1 MKIRAAFL
9 VLSVLV
15 AAPLALTLAGAQ
27 EDDSAEK
34 GAFVRF
40 VEDKI
45 STPDRKIEIGAI
57 NGALSSDVRL
67 ASISVS
73 DREGAWLRI
82 EGVHLVWSRLALL
95 RGNLDIE
102 SLDADKIEILRKPL
116 PAETVDPA
124 AGEGFSMPDL
134 PVSVKVGRLSA
145 PNVVLDASVL
155 GEEARLA
162 VTASANLAD
171 GSLDTDLAIRRT
183 DSKPGEVTLKVAY
196 AAQGKALDLDLKAEE
211 PAGGVMAGLLNLPG
225 RPSVGL
231 TLKGTGPLDEFAAD
245 FALTTDGINRLTG
258 RTTIARDGNGYRF
271 GSALAGDLGALAQP
285 DYALYLAGQSALEIS
300 GRFDDAG
307 PISIDKLALTGPVL
321 TLQGSA
327 AFAADHFP
335 TAIDIDGRIA
345 GKDGA
350 LPLGGASATTRL
362 GEGRLRFSFGHGGA
376 WSLDLAAEGL
386 STPSVSAGALEISG
400 HGAATDLADT
410 AKRRVDFTLS
420 GGSRGLSFTDAAVGT
435 AVGGELSFS
444 GNGRWA
450 TDTPLAIDL
459 LKLATPTAEASFA
472 GKVEEGRIEGRQTL
486 SAASLAPFSALAGRP
501 LQGSVELSGNGT
513 LVPTTGAFDLTLDG
527 NAVALSTDI
536 ARLDGLLSGETKLT
550 GRVARDTSGLKLEAF
565 RIANPALTLTAD
577 GDRALDRT
585 DLTATLT
592 LPDVGRVEPQAK
604 GAAGVTLSLR
614 GGRGPLD
621 LKARLSSDRLTL
633 SGNTLEALGVD
644 LSGKLDGAAF
654 DGNLQG
660 TGRVKGKP
668 LTLSAGLSSAADGT
682 RRLDGLALSVADSRV
697 TGDVVLGSQGLMTG
711 RLVVDSPDLSALA
724 PLLLVD
730 LGGRLNADVS
740 LAPDG
745 SRQSAKAKITATD
758 LTVAGNHIASADVDA
773 AIADLLGAPKIDGR
787 FTAKGLA
794 TPAAS
799 VTSLDGTAKSDGTA
813 TAFTVKAD
821 GIAAPQLTAAGLTGF
836 GATASGRFEGNKINL
851 TSAKM
856 TGPTGF
862 SAEAKGVIPLSGGGL
877 AVDANA
883 DLPLALAQSFVA
895 TRGTRVTGTAKATL
909 KATGSLASPAF
920 SGRVTVSGASVTDPL
935 TTMRLDAI
943 DLALQLTGDSVRI
956 EKASATVKGG
966 GRLSANGSVGLS
978 SGLPVDIR
986 ISATKARFTDGR
998 IVTADLGAAL
1008 SVSGSMINGLTVS
1021 GKVDVARAEITVPE
1035 GGGGAPVLIDVK
1047 HKNTPDD
1054 VNATLKRI
1062 NKAAGGGRTKSGSG
1076 GPSVGLDVV
1085 VNAPRQ
1091 LFVRGRGIDAE
1102 LGGHLTVRGTL
1113 ADVQP
1118 VGSFT
1123 LIRGRVSVIGQR
1135 ITLNEG
1141 TVTLQG
1147 DLNPYLSLSATS
1159 TSDSVTV
1166 TAAVEGYAD
1175 NPSIVLSSTPD
1186 LPQDEILARFLFK
1199 RSVSDLS
1206 AIQIAQLA
1214 EAVTQLAG
1222 GGSGNGI
1229 LDRLRAGTGLDD
1241 LDVNTDAKGN
1251 SAVTAGRYISKK
1263 VYLGVTAGEGGRT
1276 GVSVNLDITND
1287 VKARAEATQE
1297 QSKVGVYFEKEY

>member
-1 MKIRAAFL
+1 MKIKAAL
-9 VLSVLV
+9 LALIVLA

-34 GAFVRF
+34 SAFVRF
-40 VEDKI
+40 VEEKI

-57 NGALSSDVRL
+57 DGALSSDVRL
-67 ASISVS
+67 ASITVS

-95 RGNLDIE
+95 GGKLDVD
-102 SLDADKIEILRKPL
+102 SLDAEKIEVIRKPL

-124 AGEGFSMPDL
+124 AGEGLSLPEL
-134 PVSVKVGRLSA
+134 PVAVKVGRLAA
-145 PNVVLDASVL
+145 PHVILDASVL
-155 GEEARLA
+155 GEEAHLA
-162 VTASANLAD
+162 VTASASLAD
-171 GSLDTDLAIRRT
+171 GSLNADLAVRRT
-183 DSKPGEVTLKVAY
+183 DSKPGELTLKAAY
-196 AAQGKALDLDLKAEE
+196 AADSKSLNLDFKADE
-211 PAGGVMAGLLNLPG
+211 PADGVMAGLLNLPG
-225 RPSVGL
+225 RPSVSL
-231 TLKGTGPLDEFAAD
+231 TLKGAGPLNDFAAD
-245 FALTTDGINRLTG
+245 LTLATDGVSRLTG

-271 GSALAGDLGALAQP
+271 GSAFVGDLAALVQP
-285 DYALYLAGQSALEIS
+285 DYALYLAGKSTLDLS
-300 GRFDDAG
+300 GRIDDAG
-307 PISIDKLALTGPVL
+307 PISIDKLALAAPVL
-321 TLQGSA
+321 TLQGTA

-350 LPLGGASATTRL
+350 LPLGGAGATTRL

-376 WSLDLAAEGL
+376 WNLELAAEGL
-386 STPSVSAGALEISG
+386 STPNVSAGALEISG
-400 HGAATDLADT
+400 HGAATDLGDA
-410 AKRRVDFTLS
+410 AKRRIDFTLS
-420 GGSRGLSFTDAAVGT
+420 GGSRGLSFTDAALGK

-444 GNGRWA
+444 GSGRWA
-450 TDTPLAIDL
+450 AGTPLAIDA

-472 GKVEEGRIEGRQTL
+472 GQVTGGRIEGQQKL
-486 SAASLAPFSALAGRP
+486 KAASLAPFSALAGQP
-501 LQGSVELSGNGT
+501 LQGSVELTANGS

-527 NAVALSTDI
+527 QADALSAGI
-536 ARLDGLLSGETKLT
+536 ARLDSLLTGETKLT
-550 GRVARDTSGLKLEAF
+550 GRVARDTSGLKLQNF
-565 RIANPALTLTAD
+565 KIANPALTVSAD
-577 GDRALDRT
+577 GSHALDST

-592 LPDVGRVEPQAK
+592 LPDVGRIEPKAK
-604 GAAGVTLSLR
+604 GAAGVMLSLK
-614 GGRGPLD
+614 GGSGPLD
-621 LKARLSSDRLTL
+621 LKARFSSGRLML
-633 SGNTLEALGVD
+633 SGNTLEALDID
-644 LSGKLDGAAF
+644 LSGELDGAAF
-654 DGNLQG
+654 NGSVKG

-668 LTLSAGLSSAADGT
+668 LTLSAGLSSATDGT
-682 RRLDGLALSVADSRV
+682 RRVDGLALSVADSRV
-697 TGDVVLGSQGLMTG
+697 TGDVALGNQGLMTG
-711 RLVVDSPDLSALA
+711 RLIVDSPDLSALA

-745 SRQSAKAKITATD
+745 SQQSAKAKIKATD
-758 LTVAGNHIASADVDA
+758 LTVAGNRIASANVDA
-773 AIADLLGAPKIDGR
+773 AVADLLGAPKIDGR
-787 FTAKGLA
+787 FTANGLT

-799 VTSLDGTAKSDGTA
+799 VANLDGAAKSDGKA

-836 GATASGRFEGNKINL
+836 AATASGRFESNKINL
-851 TSAKM
+851 TSAKV
-856 TGPTGF
+856 TGPAGF
-862 SAEAKGVIPLSGGGL
+862 DAEAKGTIPLSGGGL

-895 TRGTRVTGTAKATL
+895 TRGTRVIGVAKATL
-909 KATGSLASPAF
+909 KATGSLTSP
-920 SGRVTVSGASVTDPL
+920 SLTGRVTVGGASITDPL

-943 DLALQLTGDSVRI
+943 NVALQLSGDSVRI
-956 EKASATVKGG
+956 EKATATVKGG
-966 GRLSANGSVGLS
+966 GRLSADGTIGLTG
-978 SGLPVDIR
+978 GLPMDIR
-986 ISATKARFTDGR
+986 ITAAKARFTDGR
-998 IVTADLGAAL
+998 MVTADLGAAL
-1008 SVSGSMINGLTVS
+1008 SVSGSMTSGLTVS
-1021 GKVDVARAEITVPE
+1021 GKVDILHAEITVPE

-1047 HKNTPDD
+1047 HRNTPDD

-1062 NKAAGGGRTKSGSG
+1062 KKAAGGGRTKSSG
-1076 GPSVGLDVV
+1076 GPLVGLDITI
-1085 VNAPRQ
+1085 NAPRQ

-1113 ADVQP
+1113 TDVQP

-1123 LIRGRVSVIGQR
+1123 LIRGRVLVIGQR

-1166 TAAVEGYAD
+1166 TATVEGFAD
-1175 NPSIVLSSTPD
+1175 NPSIVLSSTPE

-1222 GGSGNGI
+1222 GSNGNGI
-1229 LDRLRAGTGLDD
+1229 LDQLRAGTGLDD

-1251 SAVTAGRYISKK
+1251 AAVTAGRYISER
-1263 VYLGVTAGEGGRT
+1263 VYLGVTAGEGGRS

>member
-1 MKIRAAFL
+1 MKIKAAL
-9 VLSVLV
+9 LALSVVV

-57 NGALSSDVRL
+57 DGALSSDVRL
-67 ASISVS
+67 ASITVS
-73 DREGAWLRI
+73 DRQGAWLRI

-95 RGNLDIE
+95 GGKLDVD
-102 SLDADKIEILRKPL
+102 SLDADKIEVVRKPL

-124 AGEGFSMPDL
+124 AGEGLSLPAL
-134 PVSVKVGRLSA
+134 PVAVKVGRLAA
-145 PNVVLDASVL
+145 PNVILDASVL
-155 GEEARLA
+155 GEESHLA

-171 GSLDTDLAIRRT
+171 GSLDADLAVRRT
-183 DSKPGEVTLKVAY
+183 DSKPGELTLKAAY
-196 AAQGKALDLDLKAEE
+196 AADTKALDLDFKADE
-211 PAGGVMAGLLNLPG
+211 PADGVMAELLNLPG
-225 RPSVGL
+225 RPSVSL
-231 TLKGTGPLDEFAAD
+231 TLKGAGPLNEFAAG
-245 FALTTDGINRLTG
+245 LTLATDGISRLTG

-271 GSALAGDLGALAQP
+271 GSALTGDLAALAQP
-285 DYALYLAGQSALEIS
+285 DYALYLAGKSTLDLS
-300 GRFDDAG
+300 GRIDDAG
-307 PISIDKLALTGPVL
+307 PISIDKLVLVAPVL
-321 TLQGSA
+321 TLQGSVA
-327 AFAADHFP
+327 LAADHFP
-335 TAIDIDGRIA
+335 TSIDIDGRVA

-350 LPLGGASATTRL
+350 LPLGGAGATTRL

-376 WSLDLAAEGL
+376 WSLDLTAEGL
-386 STPSVSAGALEISG
+386 STPSVSAGTLAISG
-400 HGAATDLADT
+400 RGAATDLGDA
-410 AKRRVDFTLS
+410 AKRRVDFALS
-420 GGSRGLSFTDAAVGT
+420 GGSRGLSFADAAMGT

-444 GNGRWA
+444 GSGRWA
-450 TDTPLAIDL
+450 AGTPLAIDA

-472 GKVEEGRIEGRQTL
+472 GQVTDGRIEGQQKL
-486 SAASLAPFSALAGRP
+486 KAASLAPFSTLAGQS
-501 LQGSVELSGNGT
+501 LQGSVELAANGS

-527 NAVALSTDI
+527 QVEAFSTGI
-536 ARLDGLLSGETKLT
+536 ARLDSLLTGQTKLT
-550 GRVARDTSGLKLEAF
+550 GRVARDTSGLKLQNF
-565 RIANPALTLTAD
+565 KIADPALTVSAD
-577 GDRALDRT
+577 GSHALDNT

-592 LPDVGRVEPQAK
+592 LPDVGRIEPKAK
-604 GAAGVTLSLR
+604 GAASVMLSLK
-614 GGRGPLD
+614 GGSGPLD
-621 LKARLSSDRLTL
+621 LTARLSSDRLTL
-633 SGNTLEALGVD
+633 SGNTLDGLGID

-654 DGNLQG
+654 NGNVKG

-668 LTLSAGLSSAADGT
+668 LTLSAGLESAPDGS
-682 RRLDGLALSVADSRV
+682 RRIDGLALSVADTQV
-697 TGDVVLGSQGLMTG
+697 TGDVALGSQGLMNG
-711 RLVVDSPDLSALA
+711 RLVVNSPDLSAIA
-724 PLLLVD
+724 PLVLMDVT
-730 LGGRLNADVS
+730 GRLSANVS
-740 LAPDG
+740 LTPADG
-745 SRQSAKAKITATD
+745 QQSAKANIKAAN
-758 LTVAGNHIASADVDA
+758 LALAGNHVASADIDA
-773 AIADLLGAPKIDGR
+773 AIADLLGTPKIDGR
-787 FTAKGLA
+787 FAAKGLA

-799 VTSLDGTAKSDGTA
+799 VDSLDGTAKSDGA
-813 TAFTVKAD
+813 VTAFTVKAD

-836 GATASGRFEGNKINL
+836 GATASGRFEGNKVTL
-851 TSAKM
+851 ASAKV
-856 TGPTGF
+856 TGPNGF
-862 SAEAKGVIPLSGGGL
+862 GADAKGTIPLSGGGL
-877 AVDANA
+877 AVDATAN
-883 DLPLALAQSFVA
+883 LPLALAQSFVA
-895 TRGTRVTGTAKATL
+895 TRGTRMTGTAQATL
-909 KATGSLASPAF
+909 KATGSLASPAL

-935 TTMRLDAI
+935 TTTRLDAI
-943 DLALQLTGDSVRI
+943 NVALQLSGDSVRI
-956 EKASATVKGG
+956 EKATATVKGG
-966 GRLSANGSVGLS
+966 GRLSADGTIGLTG
-978 SGLPVDIR
+978 GLPVDIR
-986 ISATKARFTDGR
+986 ITAAKARFTDGR
-998 IVTADLGAAL
+998 IVSADVGAAL
-1008 SVSGSMINGLTVS
+1008 SVSGSMTKGLTVS
-1021 GKVDVARAEITVPE
+1021 GNVDVVRAEITVPE

-1047 HKNTPDD
+1047 HKNAPDD

-1062 NKAAGGGRTKSGSG
+1062 SKAAGGGRAKSSVGL
-1076 GPSVGLDVV
+1076 SVGLDIAI
-1085 VNAPRQ
+1085 NAPRQ

-1123 LIRGRVSVIGQR
+1123 LIRGRVLVIGQR

-1159 TSDSVTV
+1159 TSDSVAV

-1175 NPSIVLSSTPD
+1175 NPSIVLSSSPD

-1241 LDVNTDAKGN
+1241 LDVNTDIEGN
-1251 SAVTAGRYISKK
+1251 SAVTAGRYISKN

-1276 GVSVNLDITND
+1276 GVSVNLDITDD

>member
-1 MKIRAAFL
+1 MNIKTALLAL
-9 VLSVLV
+9 TVLA

-27 EDDSAEK
+27 EDDGAEK

-40 VEDKI
+40 VEEKI

-57 NGALSSDVRL
+57 DGALSSDVRL
-67 ASISVS
+67 ASITVS
-73 DREGAWLRI
+73 DREGAWLKI

-95 RGNLDIE
+95 RGKLDVD
-102 SLDADKIEILRKPL
+102 SLDADKIEVIRKPL

-124 AGEGFSMPDL
+124 ASEGFTLPDL
-134 PVSVKVGRLSA
+134 PVAVKVGRLAA
-145 PNVVLDASVL
+145 PNVILDTRVL
-155 GEEARLA
+155 GDEAHLA
-162 VTASANLAD
+162 VTASASLAD
-171 GSLDTDLAIRRT
+171 GSLDADLAVRRT
-183 DSKPGEVTLKVAY
+183 DSKPGELTLKAAY
-196 AAQGKALDLDLKAEE
+196 AADTKALDLDFKADE
-211 PAGGVMAGLLNLPG
+211 PTGGVMAGLLNLPG
-225 RPSVGL
+225 RPSVSL
-231 TLKGTGPLDEFAAD
+231 TLKGAGPLTDFAAD
-245 FALTTDGINRLTG
+245 LTLATDGVNRLTG
-258 RTTIARDGNGYRF
+258 RTTIARDGAGYRF
-271 GSALAGDLGALAQP
+271 GSALVGDLAALAQP
-285 DYALYLAGQSALEIS
+285 DYALYLAGRSTLDLS
-300 GRFDDAG
+300 GRIDDAG
-307 PISIDKLALTGPVL
+307 PVTIDKLALAAPVL

-350 LPLGGASATTRL
+350 LPLGGAGATTRL
-362 GEGRLRFSFGHGGA
+362 GEGRLRFSFGHGGV

-400 HGAATDLADT
+400 HGATTDLSDA
-410 AKRRVDFTLS
+410 AKRRIDFTLS
-420 GGSRGLSFTDAAVGT
+420 GGSRGLSFTDAAVGK

-444 GNGRWA
+444 GSGRWA
-450 TDTPLAIDL
+450 AGTPLAIDA

-472 GKVEEGRIEGRQTL
+472 GQVTDGRIEGQQKL
-486 SAASLAPFSALAGRP
+486 KAASLAPFSALAGQS
-501 LQGSVELSGNGT
+501 LQGSVELAANGS

-527 NAVALSTDI
+527 QADALSAGI
-536 ARLDGLLSGETKLT
+536 AQLDNLLSGETKLT
-550 GRVARDTSGLKLEAF
+550 GRIARDTSGLKLQNF
-565 RIANPALTLTAD
+565 KIANPALTLTAD
-577 GDRALDRT
+577 GSRALENT

-592 LPDVGRVEPQAK
+592 LPDVGRIEPKAK
-604 GAAGVTLSLR
+604 GAAGVTLSLK
-614 GGRGPLD
+614 GGNGPLD
-621 LKARLSSDRLTL
+621 LTARLSSDRLTL
-633 SGNTLEALGVD
+633 SGNALEALGID

-654 DGNLQG
+654 NGNVKG

-668 LTLSAGLSSAADGT
+668 LTLAAGLASAADGT
-682 RRLDGLALSVADSRV
+682 RRLDGLALSVADTRV
-697 TGDVVLGSQGLMTG
+697 TGDVALGSQGLMNG
-711 RLVVDSPDLSALA
+711 RLVVNSPDLSAIA
-724 PLLLVD
+724 PLILMDVT
-730 LGGRLNADVS
+730 GRLSADVS

-745 SRQSAKAKITATD
+745 AQQSAKANIKAAN
-758 LTVAGNHIASADVDA
+758 LALAGNRVASADIDA
-773 AIADLLGAPKIDGR
+773 AIADLLGTPKIDGR
-787 FTAKGLA
+787 FAAKGLA

-799 VTSLDGTAKSDGTA
+799 VASLDGTAKSDGKA

-836 GATASGRFEGNKINL
+836 GATASGRLEGNRVNL
-851 TSAKM
+851 ASAKV
-856 TGPTGF
+856 TGPNGF
-862 SAEAKGVIPLSGGGL
+862 GAEAKGTIPLSGGGL
-877 AVDANA
+877 AVDATAN
-883 DLPLALAQSFVA
+883 LPLALAQSFVA
-895 TRGTRVTGTAKATL
+895 TRGTRINGTAKATL
-909 KATGSLASPAF
+909 KVTGSLASPDL
-920 SGRVTVSGASVTDPL
+920 SGRVTVSGASVVDPL

-943 DLALQLTGDSVRI
+943 ELALQLSGDSVRI
-956 EKASATVKGG
+956 ERASATVRGG
-966 GRLSANGSVGLS
+966 GRLAASGSIGLT
-978 SGLPVDIR
+978 SGLPVDVKVT
-986 ISATKARFTDGR
+986 ATKTRVTDGR

-1008 SVSGSMINGLTVS
+1008 SVTGSVTNGLNIA
-1021 GKVDVARAEITVPE
+1021 GNVDIARAEITVPE

-1047 HKNTPDD
+1047 HKNTPAH

-1062 NKAAGGGRTKSGSG
+1062 NKAAGGGRAKSSSG
-1076 GPSVGLDVV
+1076 LSVGLDIT

-1102 LGGHLTVRGTL
+1102 LGGHLTVRGVL

-1123 LIRGRVSVIGQR
+1123 LIRGRVLVIGQR

-1166 TAAVEGYAD
+1166 TATVEGYAD
-1175 NPSIVLSSTPD
+1175 NPNIVLSSTPE

-1206 AIQIAQLA
+1206 AVQIAQLA

-1222 GGSGNGI
+1222 GSSGNGI

-1241 LDVNTDAKGN
+1241 LDVNTDAAGN

-1276 GVSVNLDITND
+1276 GVSVNLDITDD

>member
-1 MKIRAAFL
+1 MKIRAAL
-9 VLSVLV
+9 LALSVL
-15 AAPLALTLAGAQ
+15 ALAPLGLTLAGAQ
-27 EDDSAEK
+27 GDDSAEK
-34 GAFVRF
+34 SAFVRF
-40 VEDKI
+40 VEEKI

-57 NGALSSDVRL
+57 DGALSSDVRL
-67 ASISVS
+67 ASITVS

-95 RGNLDIE
+95 GGKLDVD
-102 SLDADKIEILRKPL
+102 SLDAEKIEVIRKPL

-124 AGEGFSMPDL
+124 AGEGLSLPNL
-134 PVSVKVGRLSA
+134 PVAVKVGRLAA
-145 PNVVLDASVL
+145 PHVILDTPVL
-155 GEEARLA
+155 GEEAHLA
-162 VTASANLAD
+162 VTASASLAD
-171 GSLDTDLAIRRT
+171 GSLNADLAVRRT
-183 DSKPGEVTLKVAY
+183 DSKPGELTLKAAY
-196 AAQGKALDLDLKAEE
+196 AADSKSLDLDFKADE
-211 PAGGVMAGLLNLPG
+211 PAGGVMAELLNLPG
-225 RPSVGL
+225 RPSVSL
-231 TLKGTGPLDEFAAD
+231 TLKGAGLLHDFAAD
-245 FALTTDGINRLTG
+245 LTLATDGVSRLTG

-271 GSALAGDLGALAQP
+271 GSAFVGDLAALAQP
-285 DYALYLAGQSALEIS
+285 DYALYLAGKSTLDLS
-300 GRFDDAG
+300 GRIDDAG
-307 PISIDKLALTGPVL
+307 PISIDKLALAAPVL
-321 TLQGSA
+321 TLHGSA
-327 AFAADHFP
+327 ALAADHFP
-335 TAIDIDGRIA
+335 TAIDIDGRLA

-350 LPLGGASATTRL
+350 LPLGGAGATTRL

-400 HGAATDLADT
+400 HGAATDLADSK
-410 AKRRVDFTLS
+410 KRRVDFTLN

-444 GNGRWA
+444 GSGRWA
-450 TDTPLAIDL
+450 AGTPLTIDL

-472 GKVEEGRIEGRQTL
+472 GKVEDSRIEGRQTL
-486 SAASLAPFSALAGRP
+486 SAASLTPFSALVGRP
-501 LQGSVELSGNGT
+501 LQGSVELAANGT

-527 NAVALSTDI
+527 QAGALSADI
-536 ARLDGLLSGETKLT
+536 ARLDSLLSGETKLT
-550 GRVARDTSGLKLEAF
+550 GRVARDTSGLKLRNF
-565 RIANPALTLTAD
+565 KIANPALTLTAD
-577 GDRALDRT
+577 GGYALKRT
-585 DLTATLT
+585 DLTALLT
-592 LPDVGRVEPQAK
+592 LPDLGRIEPKAK
-604 GAAGVTLSLR
+604 GAAGVTLSLQ
-614 GGRGPLD
+614 GGSGSLD

-633 SGNTLEALGVD
+633 SGNALEALVVD

-654 DGNLQG
+654 DGNVNG
-660 TGRVKGKP
+660 TGQVKGKP
-668 LTLSAGLSSAADGT
+668 LTLSAGLSSATDGT
-682 RRLDGLALSVADSRV
+682 RRVDGLALSVADSRV
-697 TGDVVLGSQGLMTG
+697 TGDVALGSQGLMTG

-724 PLLLVD
+724 PLLLVN

-745 SRQSAKAKITATD
+745 GQQSAKAKIKTTD
-758 LTVAGNHIASADVDA
+758 LTLAGNRIASADVDA
-773 AIADLLGAPKIDGR
+773 AVADLLGAPKIDGR

-799 VTSLDGTAKSDGTA
+799 VVSLDGTAKSDGKA
-813 TAFTVKAD
+813 TAFIVKAN

-851 TSAKM
+851 TSAKV
-856 TGPTGF
+856 TGPAGF
-862 SAEAKGVIPLSGGGL
+862 DAEAKGTIPLSGGGL

-883 DLPLALAQSFVA
+883 NLPLALAQSFVA
-895 TRGTRVTGTAKATL
+895 TRGTRVTGTAQATL
-909 KATGSLASPAF
+909 KATGSLASPAL

-943 DLALQLTGDSVRI
+943 NVALQLSGDSVHI
-956 EKASATVKGG
+956 EKATATVKGG
-966 GRLSANGSVGLS
+966 GRLSADGTISLTG
-978 SGLPVDIR
+978 GLPVDIR
-986 ISATKARFTDGR
+986 ITATKARFTDGR

-1008 SVSGSMINGLTVS
+1008 VVSGSMTNGLKVA
-1021 GKVDVARAEITVPE
+1021 GKVDILRAEITVPE
-1035 GGGGAPVLIDVK
+1035 GSGGAPVLIDVK
-1047 HKNTPDD
+1047 HKNTPAD

-1062 NKAAGGGRTKSGSG
+1062 SKAAGDGRTKLSG
-1076 GPSVGLDVV
+1076 GPSVGLDITI
-1085 VNAPRQ
+1085 NAPRQ

-1123 LIRGRVSVIGQR
+1123 LIRGRVLVIGQR
-1135 ITLNEG
+1135 ITLKEG

-1159 TSDSVTV
+1159 TSDSVSV
-1166 TAAVEGYAD
+1166 TASIEGYASD
-1175 NPSIVLSSTPD
+1175 PKIVLSSTPD

-1222 GGSGNGI
+1222 GGNGNGI

-1251 SAVTAGRYISKK
+1251 AAVTAGRYISER
-1263 VYLGVTAGEGGRT
+1263 VYLGVTAGEGGRS
-1276 GVSVNLDITND
+1276 GASVNLDITDD